1 MFFFMSSIFCRFSR
15 SLNPL
20 TCKILICLTIVDFPD
35 SPAPKSNN
43 RCVAR
48 YTCLSFC
55 SCLLIWSLI
64 LFCDLVSSA
73 AGVESLLP
81 KQPMAAREDHQQP
94 APFSAAPGPH
104 SGPVATVAVVVSGP
118 LTPGA
123 SSLLHLVMSPVIPC
137 SMHHKERIWLRGHR
151 TANSNL
157 LTYVGGVYHSTT
169 RIHPK
174 FKIQYK
180 NGSAAY
186 YV

>member
-1 MFFFMSSIFCRFSR
+1 MFFFMSSIFWRFSR

-35 SPAPKSNN
+35 SPAPNSNN

-64 LFCDLVSSA
+64 RFCDLVSSA
-73 AGVESLLP
+73 AGVASLLP

-104 SGPVATVAVVVSGP
+104 SGPPVATVAVVVVVSSGR

-123 SSLLHLVMSPVIPC
+123 SSLPALHFVVVIGC
-137 SMHHKERIWLRGHR
+137 
-151 TANSNL
+151 
-157 LTYVGGVYHSTT
+157 GGGCCFALP
-169 RIHPK
+169 RC
-174 FKIQYK
+174 
-180 NGSAAY
+180 
-186 YV
+186 

>member
-1 MFFFMSSIFCRFSR
+1 MSIIGRSVYVCKKQKNVRMRNLTIMASRMFFFISSIFWRFSR

-48 YTCLSFC
+48 YTCLSFW

-123 SSLLHLVMSPVIPC
+123 SSLPAPC
-137 SMHHKERIWLRGHR
+137 CVAVPGVVFNASEGLDLIERPSHR
-151 TANSNL
+151 
-157 LTYVGGVYHSTT
+157 
-169 RIHPK
+169 
-174 FKIQYK
+174 
-180 NGSAAY
+180 
-186 YV
+186 

>member
-1 MFFFMSSIFCRFSR
+1 MILTIMASRIFFFISSIFCRFSR

-20 TCKILICLTIVDFPD
+20 TCSILICLTIVDLPD

-104 SGPVATVAVVVSGP
+104 SGPVATVAVVVSFGP

-123 SSLLHLVMSPVIPC
+123 SSLSAPCVRLAYSLVQCITLTARPS
-137 SMHHKERIWLRGHR
+137 HR
-151 TANSNL
+151 
-157 LTYVGGVYHSTT
+157 
-169 RIHPK
+169 
-174 FKIQYK
+174 
-180 NGSAAY
+180 
-186 YV
+186 